1 MSSTILELVIA
12 DAIQH
17 GKALLKFISP
27 NDVGTTGSHQ
37 TGYYLPKKAAY
48 LFTSFPPERGQN
60 NEHPVSIN
68 WQDGRVTDSRVKW
81 YGKGT
86 RSEYRIT
93 RFGRDFPFL
102 TPDSIGDL
110 LVLVPQDSNTIH
122 GYTLDRDD
130 DIDELQAALGVDV
143 IGTWALYDAAAI
155 PTLETE
161 EVCISRHYSEFSR
174 VLTTFPSTSQFS
186 EQARVAI
193 IECIP
198 GILEEKSDLELIKY
212 LESEYALFRI
222 VERQLCQNE
231 ITRLFRDVDDFIKTA
246 ARLMNRRKARAGRSL
261 ENHVEFILR
270 KNNIQFDMRPDI
282 DGKPDIVIPGKA
294 QYDDSSYPV
303 SKLFIIG
310 VKTTC
315 KDRWRQVLNEAK
327 RIPHKHI
334 LTTQAGISSNQL
346 KEMHKSKVSL
356 IVPKPLQKQYPN
368 GSGIKL
374 LTLDGF
380 IQFIHQVLPR
390 T

>member
-1 MSSTILELVIA
+1 MSSTILELAIA
-12 DAIQH
+12 DATRH

-27 NDVGTTGSHQ
+27 NDVGQTGSHQ
-37 TGYYLPKKAAY
+37 TGYYLPKKAAH
-48 LFTSFPPERGQN
+48 LFTPYPPDKGQN
-60 NEHPVSIN
+60 SEHPVSIY

-93 RFGRDFPFL
+93 RFGKDFPFL

-110 LVLVPQDSNTIH
+110 LVLVPKDDRTIH
-122 GYTLDRDD
+122 GYALDRDE

-143 IGTWALYDAAAI
+143 IGTWALFDASAAPI
-155 PTLETE
+155 PETE
-161 EVCISRHYSEFSR
+161 EDCIKNHYSTFTK
-174 VLTTFPSTSQFS
+174 VLSAFPSTSQFS
-186 EQARVAI
+186 EQARAAI
-193 IECIP
+193 IDCIP
-198 GILEEKSDLELIKY
+198 EILDQKTDLQLLRY

-231 ITRLFRDVDDFIKTA
+231 INRLFKDVDDFIETA
-246 ARLMNRRKARAGRSL
+246 AKLMNRRKARAGRSL

-270 KNNIQFDMRPDI
+270 KNSIPLDMRPDI
-282 DGKPDIVIPGKA
+282 DGKPDIIIPGKV
-294 QYDDSSYPV
+294 QYDNISYPT

-334 LTTQAGISSNQL
+334 LTIQPGISLNQL
-346 KEMHKSKVSL
+346 DEMHKSGVSL
-356 IVPKPLQKQYPN
+356 IVPKPLQKQYPS
-368 GSGIKL
+368 GSALKIL
-374 LTLDGF
+374 SLDDF
-380 IQFIHQVLPR
+380 IQFIHKVLPQ